1 MATGYSKIFKSIFDS
16 SIWVEAPTTRYL
28 WMVMLVM
35 AEKDGIIDAS
45 LPGLVMKTGLTRE
58 QVLEG
63 LKTLSSPD
71 PDSRT
76 KEYNGVRIAETES
89 GGWKILNFDAY
100 KERMSRADRK
110 EYLRV
115 KQAEF
120 RQKKKIEEGAKAEVM
135 DADADDD
142 DDGYP
147 NY

>member
-35 AEKDGIIDAS
+35 AEKDGIIEAS

-120 RQKKKIEEGAKAEVM
+120 RQKKKEEAANPE
-135 DADADDD
+135 ATDD